1 MAYEFLPLA
10 YSYADLAP
18 AMSEKTARWHHDVV
32 HGGYL
37 AAINNMLAPYPDIA
51 ALTIEQVLSHP
62 ERLPD
67 AIYDEARFQGGG
79 HANHQFTWKILG
91 AKRGTKPSPSLG
103 AKIDETFGSFGAFIA
118 AFKTAALSLHG
129 EGWVFLSLAVPR
141 TPEIEIVVRRGN
153 DNVLEIRKPGILLC
167 DLWEH
172 AYHDDHHGDR
182 EAWLDA
188 YLQVLDWTQCSIR
201 YDCLV
206 AGQPTP

>member
-1 MAYEFLPLA
+1 MAYAFLPLG

-37 AAINNMLAPYPDIA
+37 AAINNLLMPYPDIA

-62 ERLPD
+62 ERVPN
-67 AIYDEARFQGGG
+67 AIRDEVRFQGGG

-91 AKRGTKPSPSLG
+91 AKRGTKPSSVLG
-103 AKIDETFGSFGAFIA
+103 AKIDETFGSFAAFIT
-118 AFKTAALSLHG
+118 AFKTAAMSL
-129 EGWVFLSLAVPR
+129 EGDGWIFLSLAAPR
-141 TPEIEIVVRRGN
+141 TPAIEIVVRRGN

-172 AYHDDHHGDR
+172 AYHGDR

-201 YDCLV
+201 YDRLI

>member
-1 MAYEFLPLA
+1 MPYEFLPLG

-32 HGGYL
+32 HGSYL
-37 AAINNMLAPYPDIA
+37 AAINRLLEPYPDIA

-62 ERLPD
+62 EKVPD
-67 AIYDEARFQGGG
+67 AIRGEARFAGGG

-91 AKRGTKPSPSLG
+91 ANRGTKPSPTLG
-103 AKIDETFGSFGAFIA
+103 AKIDETFGSFGAFITQ
-118 AFKTAALSLHG
+118 FKTAALALDG
-129 EGWVFLSLAVPR
+129 DGWIFLSLAVPR
-141 TPEIEIVVRRGN
+141 APGIEIVLRHGN

-167 DLWEH
+167 DLWQH
-172 AYHDDHHGDR
+172 ASHDDHRGDR

-201 YDCLV
+201 YDRLV

>member
-1 MAYEFLPLA
+1 MAYAFLPLG

-37 AAINNMLAPYPDIA
+37 AAINRLLAPYPDVA

-67 AIYDEARFQGGG
+67 AIRDQARFHGGG

-91 AKRGTKPSPSLG
+91 AKRGTTPSPVLG
-103 AKIDETFGSFGAFIA
+103 ATIDETFGSFTAFIA
-118 AFKTAALSLHG
+118 AFKQTAMSLDG
-129 EGWVFLSLAVPR
+129 DGWAFLSLAVPR
-141 TPEIEIVVRRGN
+141 APEIEIVTRRGN
-153 DNVLEIRKPGILLC
+153 DNVLEIAKPGIFVC
-167 DLWEH
+167 DLWQH
-172 AYHDDHHGDR
+172 AYHDDHRGDR

-201 YDCLV
+201 YDRLV

>member
-18 AMSEKTARWHHDVV
+18 AMSENTVCWHHDVI

-37 AAINNMLAPYPDIA
+37 AAINTLLAPYPDIA

-62 ERLPD
+62 ERVPE
-67 AIYDEARFQGGG
+67 AIRNEARFQGGG

-91 AKRGTKPSPSLG
+91 AKRGTKPSAALG
-103 AKIDETFGSFGAFIA
+103 AKIDETFGSFAAFIA
-118 AFKTAALSLHG
+118 AFKTAALALDG
-129 EGWVFLSLAVPR
+129 DGWAFLSLAVPR
-141 TPEIEIVVRRGN
+141 MAQIEIVTRHGN
-153 DNVLEIRKPGILLC
+153 DNVLEIRKPGIFVC

-172 AYHDDHHGDR
+172 AYHDDHRGDR

-188 YLQVLDWTQCSIR
+188 YFEVLDWTQCSIR

>member
-1 MAYEFLPLA
+1 MAYEFLPLR
-10 YSYADLAP
+10 YGYADLAP

-37 AAINNMLAPYPDIA
+37 AAINHLLEPYPDIA

-62 ERLPD
+62 ERVPD
-67 AIYDEARFQGGG
+67 AIRDQARFQGGG
-79 HANHQFTWKILG
+79 HANHQFTWKILS
-91 AKRGTKPSPSLG
+91 ANRDTKPSPALG
-103 AKIDETFGSFGAFIA
+103 AKIDETFGGFA
-118 AFKTAALSLHG
+118 AFMTALKTAALSFDG
-129 EGWVFLSLAVPR
+129 DGWVFLSLTVPR
-141 TPEIEIVVRRGN
+141 TPQIEIVTRRGN

-172 AYHDDHHGDR
+172 AYYHDHRGDR

-201 YDCLV
+201 YDCLA

>member
-1 MAYEFLPLA
+1 MAYEFLPLG
-10 YSYADLAP
+10 YGYADLAP
-18 AMSEKTARWHHDVV
+18 AMSEKTARWHHDVI

-37 AAINNMLAPYPDIA
+37 AAINRLLESHPDVA

-62 ERLPD
+62 EKVPE
-67 AIYDEARFQGGG
+67 AIRSEARFQGGG

-91 AKRGTKPSPSLG
+91 ASRDTKPSPALA
-103 AKIDETFGSFGAFIA
+103 AKIDETFGSFAGFVT
-118 AFKTAALSLHG
+118 AFKTAALSLDG
-129 EGWVFLSLAVPR
+129 DGWIFLSLAVPR
-141 TPEIEIVVRRGN
+141 EREIEIVVRRGN

-167 DLWEH
+167 DLWQH

-188 YLQVLDWTQCSIR
+188 YLKVLDWTQCSIR

-206 AGQPTP
+206 AGRPTP